1 MASTPRQ
8 SLPDDFASGAACA
21 VCGAAALKVAHLKS
35 FPDYVACDA
44 CKASFVAED
53 GGERVLYG
61 NIPEAFPLAR
71 GLALRKWATLAQV
84 EAVAQG
90 ERPALVPPRPV
101 VVAIP
106 SEPDI
111 DRNAS
116 LRAAAS
122 AAVPIPT
129 QPEIPLPPVRAVL
142 LGFEEELEVEAE
154 QDEEEERIPAEV
166 EPDAPLGRLSRLMA
180 GAPEPEPM
188 SDWVGSLVPERMPT
202 APPPEEA
209 IPPSAYAVA
218 PASAAALKP
227 AAAPPPPAEPAA
239 RPPDPIPGQRFRVQV
254 RGERVV
260 FPMQSCAHCT
270 HSPAPNRLTVV
281 ASVAQGQAVGQRR
294 LTRYSVPLCRACYR
308 RAMART
314 PEANNARLNAH
325 LVSALAAL
333 ALLVLALGL
342 RLIDPATLGMGAAA
356 VFALIL
362 GVLGYALPATLLL
375 RRTERLP
382 SPEDARYVRTTVLIP
397 DDSQGLGLAF
407 EWRNARYAEQFQQ
420 VNQPRS
426 LSGVVA
432 VKDRTPAA

>member
-21 VCGAAALKVAHLKS
+21 ICGAAALKVSHLKS
-35 FPDYVACDA
+35 FPDYVACDV

-61 NIPEAFPLAR
+61 NIAEAYPLAR

-84 EAVAQG
+84 EAVARG
-90 ERPALVPPRPV
+90 ERPAPVTPKPAAVP
-101 VVAIP
+101 ILM
-106 SEPDI
+106 EPEV
-111 DRNAS
+111 DRDAS

-129 QPEIPLPPVRAVL
+129 QPEIARPPIRAVPL
-142 LGFEEELEVEAE
+142 DFEDELEAEAE
-154 QDEEEERIPAEV
+154 QEEEEGIPAEV
-166 EPDAPLGRLSRLMA
+166 ERDVALGRLSRLMA
-180 GAPEPEPM
+180 SAPEPEPM
-188 SDWVGSLVPERMPT
+188 SDWAGSLVPERMPT
-202 APPPEEA
+202 APAPDEA

-218 PASAAALKP
+218 PAAVPKP
-227 AAAPPPPAEPAA
+227 AAAPPVVVQPAA
-239 RPPDPIPGQRFRVQV
+239 RPPDPIPGQRFRVLV

-281 ASVAQGQAVGQRR
+281 GLVAQGQAVGQRR
-294 LTRYSVPLCRACYR
+294 LTRYSVPLCRACFK

-325 LVSALAAL
+325 LVSALVAL
-333 ALLVLALGL
+333 ALLVLALGT
-342 RLIDPATLGMGAAA
+342 RLIDPARLGMGAAA
-356 VFALIL
+356 LFALIL
-362 GVLGYALPATLLL
+362 GVLGYALPATVLLG
-375 RRTERLP
+375 RAGRLP
-382 SPEDARYVRTTVLIP
+382 SPEDARYIRTTLLIP
-397 DDSQGLGLAF
+397 EDSQGLEQAF
-407 EWRNARYAEQFQQ
+407 EWRNARYAEQFHAA
-420 VNQPRS
+420 NQPRS
-426 LSGVVA
+426 LSGVVP